1 MQVASQTNDNESDG
15 REQERDRVVW
25 IRTQALAVLLLFIVF
40 WTMAT
45 WIVRTNVQKDDNE
58 IPTDLLVDLNLA
70 TQAEL
75 NLLPGVGEKLANDIL
90 NYREEIGEFTS
101 VDELMNIRGIK
112 QGRLLTLRKH
122 ITVNRATGQAPR

>member
-1 MQVASQTNDNESDG
+1 MPCLLSLYRHRT
-15 REQERDRVVW
+15 
-25 IRTQALAVLLLFIVF
+25 RTQAFAVLLLFIIF
-40 WTMAT
+40 WTMAS
-45 WIVRTNVQKDDNE
+45 WFYRTNIQKE
-58 IPTDLLVDLNLA
+58 LHQITTDLIVDLNLA

-90 NYREEIGEFTS
+90 KYREEIGEFTS

-122 ITVNRATGQAPR
+122 ITVNSGAHQASR